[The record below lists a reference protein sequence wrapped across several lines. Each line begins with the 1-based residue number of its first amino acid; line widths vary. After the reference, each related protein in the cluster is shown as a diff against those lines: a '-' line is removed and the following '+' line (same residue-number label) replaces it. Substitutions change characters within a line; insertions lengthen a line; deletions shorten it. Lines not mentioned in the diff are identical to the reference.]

1 MAVNKVPQNS
11 KLVIK
16 VETGLNAAGNPVY
29 RQRTYTNLKASAAD
43 ADVYAISEG
52 LAGLQKYPVSSIY
65 RTDENEL
72 VNG

>member
-43 ADVYAISEG
+43 ADVYAIGEG
-52 LAGLQKYPVSSIY
+52 LAGLQKYPASNIY